1 MSQQTFRKWKPG
13 VWAALSNGLYT
24 LEDESQAE
32 EALVDNQDPSLDAV
46 VSFLNMFMAHSIS
59 TTPSSQ
65 ESVRGGA
72 LLLNRYNCGF
82 LKLHNYDCSSDLLT
96 RSKY

>member
-1 MSQQTFRKWKPG
+1 MSRQTFRKWKPG

-32 EALVDNQDPSLDAV
+32 EALVDNQDPSLDTV
-46 VSFLNMFMAHSIS
+46 VSFLNMFMAHSSS

-65 ESVRGGA
+65 ESVKGGGGGEGH
-72 LLLNRYNCGF
+72 YF
-82 LKLHNYDCSSDLLT
+82 
-96 RSKY
+96 